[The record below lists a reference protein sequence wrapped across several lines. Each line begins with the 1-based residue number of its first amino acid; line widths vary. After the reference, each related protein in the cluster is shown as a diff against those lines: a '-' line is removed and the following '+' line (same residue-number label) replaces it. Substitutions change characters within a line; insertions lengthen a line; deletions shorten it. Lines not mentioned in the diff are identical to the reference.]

1 MEEQAQ
7 FSTAF
12 YKQNTF
18 IVIEGKQ
25 ADSFFIIKQGKVAIT
40 REVANVGEENPVLGV
55 GDFFG
60 VISTMSSHSHIETA
74 KALTDVILITVEKKQ
89 YEELIRKHS
98 QVAMKI
104 MTQFSKRL
112 RYLNET
118 LTGIALKKTAE
129 TGPNH
134 LFEVAEYYF
143 NQKQYSKAQYI
154 YNRYLVHCPEGKN
167 AAIIA
172 KRLAKLKTMPIGT
185 AEEFKPS
192 DVMRT
197 YKKDSIFFVEGE
209 PGDELFVI
217 QSGSVKITKIVS
229 DNEVLL
235 AVLKVGDIFGE
246 MALLEGKPRAAT
258 VSAYEECKVMA
269 LSRSNFGQMIQT
281 QSQLIARVT
290 SLLADRIWL
299 IYKQLA
305 NTFISNPLGRMHD
318 ALLIQLEK
326 ERVSLEGRI
335 PYTFSFGQMELA
347 NMVGLP
353 EAEAVPALRELLEN
367 TKISIVENKIQTA
380 TVLEIVRQ
388 AEYYRRMDRI
398 EKSRTESREKLHAAQ
413 HTGG

>member
-1 MEEQAQ
+1 MEDQLQ

-12 YKQNTF
+12 YKPNTF

-25 ADSFFIIKQGKVAIT
+25 NADSFFIIKQGKVAIS
-40 REVANVGEENPVLGV
+40 REVAIVGEENPILGP

-74 KALTDVILITVEKKQ
+74 KALTEVILITVEKKQ
-89 YEELIRKHS
+89 YEALIRKHT

-118 LTGIALKKTAE
+118 LAGIALKKIAE
-129 TGPNH
+129 TGPSH
-134 LFEVAEYYF
+134 IFEAAEYYF
-143 NQKQYSKAQYI
+143 NQKQYGKALHI
-154 YNRYLVHCPEGKN
+154 YTRYLRHCPEDKN
-167 AAIIA
+167 ADTAIERI
-172 KRLAKLKTMPIGT
+172 AKLKTMPIGAA
-185 AEEFKPS
+185 AEFGPD

-197 YKKDSIFFVEGE
+197 YQKDSIFFVEGE
-209 PGDELFVI
+209 PGNELFVI
-217 QSGSVKITKIVS
+217 QSGSVEITKIVS
-229 DNEVLL
+229 NNEVLL

-258 VSAYEECKVMA
+258 VVAYEECKVMV

-281 QSQLIARVT
+281 QSQLITRVT

-305 NTFISNPLGRMHD
+305 NTYIANPLGRMYD

-326 ERVSLEGRI
+326 ERVLLEDGRT
-335 PYTFSFGQMELA
+335 PFTFSFGQQELA

-353 EAEAVPALRELLEN
+353 ESESGPVLGELLGN
-367 TKISIVENKIQTA
+367 TKIKIVGNKIQA
-380 TVLEIVRQ
+380 ASVQEIVRQ
-388 AEYYRRMDRI
+388 AEYYRRMDKI
-398 EKSRTESREKLHAAQ
+398 EKSRAESREKLHAF
-413 HTGG
+413 

>member
-1 MEEQAQ
+1 MSMEDQAQ

-12 YKQNTF
+12 YKQNSF

-25 ADSFFIIKQGKVAIT
+25 NANSFFIIKQGKVGII
-40 REVANVGEENPVLGV
+40 REVANVGEENPILGP

-74 KALTDVILITVEKKQ
+74 KALTDVVLITVHKKQ
-89 YEELIRKHS
+89 YEALISKHA

-118 LTGIALKKTAE
+118 LAGIALKKIAE
-129 TGPNH
+129 TGPSH
-134 LFEVAEYYF
+134 IFEAAEYYF
-143 NQKQYSKAQYI
+143 NQKQYGKAQYI
-154 YNRYLVHCPEGKN
+154 YTRYLKYCPEEKN
-167 AAIIA
+167 ADTA
-172 KRLAKLKTMPIGT
+172 KERLAKLKTMPIAAT
-185 AEEFKPS
+185 AEFRPN

-197 YKKDSIFFVEGE
+197 YQKDSIFFVEGE

-235 AVLKVGDIFGE
+235 AVLKTGDIFGE
-246 MALLEGKPRAAT
+246 MALLEGRPRAAT
-258 VSAYEECKVMA
+258 VVAYDECKVMV

-281 QSQLIARVT
+281 QPQLITRVT

-305 NTFISNPLGRMHD
+305 NTFIANPLGRMYD

-326 ERVSLEGRI
+326 DRVPLENRS
-335 PYTFSFGQMELA
+335 PYTFSFGRQELA

-353 EAEAVPALRELLEN
+353 EWEAGPVLEELFRN

-380 TVLEIVRQ
+380 TVMEIVRQ
-388 AEYYRRMDRI
+388 TEYYRRMDRI
-398 EKSRTESREKLHAAQ
+398 EKSRVK
-413 HTGG
+413 